1 MKQTFS
7 ACARA
12 FAHRLQAL
20 TRRNILSILAFIATI
35 IFLGLLR
42 EVLTGEVLALDA
54 NAYQLVVVYMRR
66 EWLTPIMQSISE
78 LALPVVLVIMLLAIE
93 AFAPGKRPGACAAV
107 NLVLVFIL
115 NQLIKEIV
123 QRPRPVGFRLIS
135 ETGYSFP
142 SGHSMVAMAFYGL
155 LVWMIW
161 HYEED
166 KFVKYLCSIGFCLC
180 IAAVGLSRVYLGVH
194 YASDVIAGFCV
205 SLAWLAVYTKVIA
218 PLFML
223 DKDFKARSKH
233 LKHENTREA

>member
-7 ACARA
+7 ACASA
-12 FAHRLQAL
+12 VVHRLQAL

-78 LALPVVLVIMLLAIE
+78 LALPVVLVVMLLAIE

-223 DKDFKARSKH
+223 DKDFKTRSKH

>member
-78 LALPVVLVIMLLAIE
+78 LALPVVLVVMLLAIE

-107 NLVLVFIL
+107 NLILVFIL

-142 SGHSMVAMAFYGL
+142 SGHSMVAMAFY
-155 LVWMIW
+155 
-161 HYEED
+161 
-166 KFVKYLCSIGFCLC
+166 
-180 IAAVGLSRVYLGVH
+180 LSLIH
-194 YASDVIAGFCV
+194 I
-205 SLAWLAVYTKVIA
+205 
-218 PLFML
+218 
-223 DKDFKARSKH
+223 
-233 LKHENTREA
+233 

>member
-223 DKDFKARSKH
+223 DKDFKTRSKH
-233 LKHENTREA
+233 LKHENTRKS

>member
-107 NLVLVFIL
+107 NLILVFIL

-223 DKDFKARSKH
+223 DKDFKTRSKH

>member
-1 MKQTFS
+1 M
-7 ACARA
+7 
-12 FAHRLQAL
+12 HRLQAL

-223 DKDFKARSKH
+223 DKDFKTRSKH

>member
-12 FAHRLQAL
+12 FTHRLQAL

-223 DKDFKARSKH
+223 DKDFKTRSKH

>member
-7 ACARA
+7 VCASA
-12 FAHRLQAL
+12 VVHRLQAL

-107 NLVLVFIL
+107 NLILVFIL

-223 DKDFKARSKH
+223 DKDFKTRSKH

>member
-7 ACARA
+7 VCASA
-12 FAHRLQAL
+12 VVHRLQAL

-223 DKDFKARSKH
+223 DKDFKTRSKH

>member
-7 ACARA
+7 ACARG

-223 DKDFKARSKH
+223 DKDFKTRSKH

>member
-1 MKQTFS
+1 M
-7 ACARA
+7 
-12 FAHRLQAL
+12 HRLQAL

-42 EVLTGEVLALDA
+42 EVLMGEVLALDA

-78 LALPVVLVIMLLAIE
+78 LALPVVLVVMLLAIE

-223 DKDFKARSKH
+223 DKDFKTRSKH

>member
-1 MKQTFS
+1 M
-7 ACARA
+7 
-12 FAHRLQAL
+12 HRLQAL

-78 LALPVVLVIMLLAIE
+78 LALPVVLVVMLLAIE

-107 NLVLVFIL
+107 NLILVFIL

-223 DKDFKARSKH
+223 DKDFKTRSKH

>member
-1 MKQTFS
+1 M
-7 ACARA
+7 
-12 FAHRLQAL
+12 HRLQAL

-78 LALPVVLVIMLLAIE
+78 LALPVVLVVMLLAIE

-223 DKDFKARSKH
+223 DKDFKTRSKH

>member
-223 DKDFKARSKH
+223 DKDFKTRSKH
-233 LKHENTREA
+233 LKHENTSDS

>member
-223 DKDFKARSKH
+223 DKDFKTRSKH

>member
-7 ACARA
+7 VCASA
-12 FAHRLQAL
+12 VVHRLQAL

-54 NAYQLVVVYMRR
+54 NAYQLVVVYTRR

-223 DKDFKARSKH
+223 DKDFKTRSKH

>member
-7 ACARA
+7 VCASA
-12 FAHRLQAL
+12 VVHRLQAL

-135 ETGYSFP
+135 EMGYSFP

-223 DKDFKARSKH
+223 DKDFKTRSKH

>member
-1 MKQTFS
+1 M
-7 ACARA
+7 
-12 FAHRLQAL
+12 HRLQAL

-78 LALPVVLVIMLLAIE
+78 LALPVVLVVMLLAIE

-223 DKDFKARSKH
+223 DKDFKTRSKH
-233 LKHENTREA
+233 FKHENTREA

>member
-78 LALPVVLVIMLLAIE
+78 LALPVVLVVMLLAIE

-223 DKDFKARSKH
+223 DKDFKTRSKH

>member
-78 LALPVVLVIMLLAIE
+78 LALPVVLVVMLLAIE

-107 NLVLVFIL
+107 NLILVFIL

-223 DKDFKARSKH
+223 DKDFKTRSKH

>member
-7 ACARA
+7 VCASA
-12 FAHRLQAL
+12 VVHRLQAL

-78 LALPVVLVIMLLAIE
+78 LALPVVLVVMLLAIE

-223 DKDFKARSKH
+223 DKDFKTRSKH

>member
-223 DKDFKARSKH
+223 DKDFKTRSKH
-233 LKHENTREA
+233 LKHENAREA